1 MRRLGIRIANV
12 ALFTLCCFLVASVF
26 NQFSGELLL
35 PAGAAVAMP
44 APAQVATVRTWEE
57 RKAILERNL
66 FDSKLGAPPVEA
78 PPTPVEDLEETKL
91 PLKLLGTAASDDP
104 ALSSAA
110 IQDLSSRKH
119 EVVRIGS
126 QLEGHSGVQVA
137 AIERKRVILDN
148 SGRREELVLDEDA
161 AATPTPNRSS
171 RSRSTR
177 RARPTPPQASSP
189 TISDRLKEIEATRLG
204 GRSTARLFSEARILP
219 KYEDGQLVGV
229 QLNNIKEGS
238 LYERLGIVDGD
249 TITELNG
256 IQINDAAASAQVL
269 SQFTEA
275 EEFTIVV
282 RGSDGITRTEHVTAD
297 ELLEFME

>member
-1 MRRLGIRIANV
+1 M
-12 ALFTLCCFLVASVF
+12 
-26 NQFSGELLL
+26 
-35 PAGAAVAMP
+35 
-44 APAQVATVRTWEE
+44 
-57 RKAILERNL
+57 
-66 FDSKLGAPPVEA
+66 EA

-119 EVVRIGS
+119 EVIRIGS

-148 SGRREELVLDEDA
+148 SGRREELLLDEDA
-161 AATPTPNRSS
+161 AATPTADRSRS

-177 RARPTPPQASSP
+177 RARPTPVPQASSP
-189 TISDRLKEIEATRLG
+189 SISDRLKEIEATRLG

-275 EEFTIVV
+275 EEFNIVV
-282 RGSDGITRTEHVTAD
+282 RGSDGTKRTEHVTAD